1 MGSATK
7 RRVTMGRWG
16 SLRCAGS
23 DPVLLTVSSSSSVGI
38 EALELAPLSESQVGV
53 GVWSQVGVGPAGAQG
68 PGARLGPVKGEFLH
82 VFLVLAGANRRTKK
96 KSGPTR
102 QSPDVVYLLYPLQAR
117 DASEGFPCGLIGE
130 RITSST

>member
-53 GVWSQVGVGPAGAQG
+53 GRGRSLEFVQGVTGRSENFVNFQDSVSS
-68 PGARLGPVKGEFLH
+68 RMVK
-82 VFLVLAGANRRTKK
+82 LA
-96 KSGPTR
+96 P
-102 QSPDVVYLLYPLQAR
+102 
-117 DASEGFPCGLIGE
+117 
-130 RITSST
+130 